1 MHHNIK
7 QLKPSKSAR
16 YQQGYLDI
24 NCCKK
29 YFPQLKN
36 DKIIYRSSYERKFMM
51 WLENCKNVKYW
62 GSECFYIP
70 YYCVLDQKT
79 HHYYPDYFI
88 EFNDGKHVVVEIK
101 PLNQTIQ
108 PENKNSYAYQTYI
121 KNVCKWKAMK
131 EFCESKGYEF
141 KILTENTI
149 SKL

>member
-51 WLENCKNVKYW
+51 WLENCKNVKHW

-108 PENKNSYAYQTYI
+108 PKNKNSYAYQRI
-121 KNVCKWKAMK
+121 SRCFPMP
-131 EFCESKGYEF
+131 
-141 KILTENTI
+141 ILFP
-149 SKL
+149 